1 MDKKIAFYTVFVG
14 GDNNWA
20 NLIPHVPS
28 DAHDCYFFTNN
39 INTYNRATW
48 SKWNNIFLNQVPI
61 YNDDVIDAFCSKE
74 IKACPHRFPVL
85 DQYDYTVY
93 FDSKNVVDTSKVLT
107 LIETLDHSDQFMI
120 LPKHSGNF
128 HNVWDEYNLCIN
140 YPKYAS
146 QKDRYKLYLEKYLQQ
161 GFSEYIDNH
170 YTTQFI
176 IRKKSEKTKEIC
188 ELWYKHIQECGIECQ
203 ISFSIIQQRY
213 KDLIQPIEY
222 LSCYSYL
229 TPY

>member
-1 MDKKIAFYTVFVG
+1 MANKTIAFYTVFVG

-28 DAHDCYFFTNN
+28 ANHDCYFFTNN
-39 INTYNRATW
+39 QNTFNRATW
-48 SKWNNIFLNQVPI
+48 STWKNIFLHNVPI

-74 IKACPHRFPVL
+74 VKACPHRFPVL

-93 FDSKNVVDTSKVLT
+93 FDSKNVVDASKVTT
-107 LIETLDHSDQFMI
+107 LIQELDQSESCMI
-120 LPKHSGNF
+120 LPKHISNF

-146 QKDRYKLYLEKYLQQ
+146 QKYRYKLYLEKYLEQ
-161 GFSEYIDNH
+161 GFKELIEHH

-176 IRKKSEKTKEIC
+176 IRKKSPQTTEIC
-188 ELWYKHIQECGIECQ
+188 ETWYNHIKECGIECQ
-203 ISFSIIQQRY
+203 ISFSIIQQLY
-213 KDLIQPIEY
+213 TGLIRPIEHQA
-222 LSCYSYL
+222 CYSYL
-229 TPY
+229 